1 MPAPIEMSALVANE
15 GVDRIYQWIEGD
27 MLHDPLSA
35 LEPAQQYALG
45 VQAGSMLRVI
55 YGLKYE
61 GRAID
66 WDS

>member
-1 MPAPIEMSALVANE
+1 MGLNMPAPIEMSALVANE

-45 VQAGSMLRVI
+45 V
-55 YGLKYE
+55 
-61 GRAID
+61 
-66 WDS
+66 